1 LRKSKNHSI
10 NTKTSN
16 MQTKSFADL
25 TAAPSLVISRKTS
38 LAAGIIYL
46 LTFVSVPTL
55 FFYAPLHEARY
66 IATAAEAKQVII
78 GGLLEIIVGIT
89 SIATAVVLYPVLSRQ
104 HRTAALG
111 LVASRVLEAGTIFT
125 GVAFLLATVSL
136 QQQGAG
142 TEAPMLSSV
151 LVSLYD
157 RIFLLGQ
164 GFIPAIN
171 DLLLGYML
179 WQSRLV
185 PRALSLIGMIGA
197 FPLIAGYL
205 AVMFGLIDQRSP
217 MAGLS
222 ALLVAVF
229 ELSLGIYLIVKGFRS
244 IPISQEK

>member
-1 LRKSKNHSI
+1 
-10 NTKTSN
+10 
-16 MQTKSFADL
+16 MQTTSYAVD
-25 TAAPSLVISRKTS
+25 TTTSSLGISRKTS
-38 LAAGIIYL
+38 LAAGIMYL
-46 LTFVSVPTL
+46 LTFVSIPS
-55 FFYAPLHEARY
+55 FFLYTPLLEAKY
-66 IATAAEAKQVII
+66 IATEVEAKQVIT

-89 SIATAVVLYPVLSRQ
+89 GIATAVILYPVLRKQ
-104 HRTAALG
+104 YRTAALG
-111 LVASRVLEAGTIFT
+111 LVATRVLEAATIFT

-142 TEAPMLSSV
+142 SEATLV
-151 LVSLYD
+151 GTALVSLYN

-164 GFIPAIN
+164 SFLPAIN

-185 PRALSLIGMIGA
+185 PRALSMIGMAGV

-205 AVMFGLIDQRSP
+205 AILFGFIDQRSP

-229 ELSLGIYLIVKGFRS
+229 EFSLGIYLIVKGFRTPAAS
-244 IPISQEK
+244 LQQ

>member
-1 LRKSKNHSI
+1 LQKSKTTI
-10 NTKTSN
+10 NTKTSF
-16 MQTKSFADL
+16 MQTSSFAVD
-25 TAAPSLVISRKTS
+25 TNASSLAISRKTS

-46 LTFVSVPTL
+46 LTFVSIPTF
-55 FFYAPLHEARY
+55 FFYAPLLEAGT
-66 IATAAEAKQVII
+66 ITTSAEAKQVII
-78 GGLLEIIVGIT
+78 GGLLEIIVGLT
-89 SIATAVVLYPVLSRQ
+89 GIATAVILYPVLSRQ

-111 LVASRVLEAGTIFT
+111 LVTSRVLEAATIFT

-142 TEAPMLSSV
+142 TETKVVGTA
-151 LVSLYD
+151 LVTLYN

-164 GFIPAIN
+164 SFIPAIN

-197 FPLIAGYL
+197 FPLIAGYV
-205 AVMFGLIDQRSP
+205 AVLFGVIDQRSP

-229 ELSLGIYLIVKGFRS
+229 EFSLGIYLIVKGFRTAPGS
-244 IPISQEK
+244 LRQ

>member
-1 LRKSKNHSI
+1 
-10 NTKTSN
+10 
-16 MQTKSFADL
+16 MQTTSFAVD
-25 TAAPSLVISRKTS
+25 TTTSSLAISRKTS
-38 LAAGIIYL
+38 LAAGIMYL
-46 LTFVSVPTL
+46 LTFVSIPS
-55 FFYAPLHEARY
+55 FFLYAPLLQAGT
-66 IATAAEAKQVII
+66 IATATEAKQVTI

-89 SIATAVVLYPVLSRQ
+89 GISTAVILYPVLSRQ
-104 HRTAALG
+104 HRAAALG
-111 LVASRVLEAGTIFT
+111 LVAARVLEAATIFT
-125 GVAFLLATVSL
+125 GVAFLLTTVSL

-142 TEAPMLSSV
+142 AEASVMSSA

-205 AVMFGLIDQRSP
+205 AVLFGVIDQRSP

-229 ELSLGIYLIVKGFRS
+229 EFSLGIYLIVKGFRTT
-244 IPISQEK
+244 PISQDK

>member
-1 LRKSKNHSI
+1 
-10 NTKTSN
+10 
-16 MQTKSFADL
+16 MQTTSFASDTTTL
-25 TAAPSLVISRKTS
+25 SPAISRKTS

-46 LTFVSVPTL
+46 LTFISITS
-55 FFYAPLHEARY
+55 FFLYSPLLEARY

-89 SIATAVVLYPVLSRQ
+89 SIATAVVLYPVLRRQ
-104 HRTAALG
+104 HRAAALG

-142 TEAPMLSSV
+142 PETRILSSA

-205 AVMFGLIDQRSP
+205 AVMFGFIDQRSP

-229 ELSLGIYLIVKGFRS
+229 EFSLGIYLIVKGFRS
-244 IPISQEK
+244 VPVGEKREPAVITN